1 VGTVRPL
8 GTAAR
13 VAAALTLDPTMSATD
28 ANIVA
33 LATEL
38 VTLRREYAGL
48 TGKVEKLEQ
57 AVTVLL
63 KLSTAPAA
71 PAPVPVPQA
80 APVEPVEPVEPP
92 AATQRRMNPAQE
104 NRVRRMNG
112 LAPLPQ
118 PDALPYLSNARLI
131 RVFDSFIEA
140 GIHFNKEAHDANLA
154 KPSARYLLDA
164 ANAYLDA
171 YQGGDTYLLSVQRC
185 ERDRRSVPQLRGV
198 LGKMLTFY
206 KSARTRA

>member
-1 VGTVRPL
+1 MPTRPRSKPTPPPPAPEVVGTVRPL

-80 APVEPVEPVEPP
+80 APVKPVEPP

-118 PDALPYLSNARLI
+118 PDALPYLSNAR
-131 RVFDSFIEA
+131 
-140 GIHFNKEAHDANLA
+140 
-154 KPSARYLLDA
+154 
-164 ANAYLDA
+164 
-171 YQGGDTYLLSVQRC
+171 Q
-185 ERDRRSVPQLRGV
+185 
-198 LGKMLTFY
+198 
-206 KSARTRA
+206 